1 MRSQQSGFTLV
12 ELVAVIVVLGIL
24 AATALPRFVDVSREA
39 RVGVLQGVQ
48 SAMRGASVMIY
59 AKSLA
64 EGEEAS
70 ATAYVTVKGVT
81 GTGTGAEAGKVR
93 TTYGYPDR
101 TEVLGLITLDNSS
114 VTFDT
119 ATAGRAQIQANC
131 RVDYVNA
138 TATARPTITPTT
150 TGC

>member
-59 AKSLA
+59 AKSLS
-64 EGEEAS
+64 EGEESLGAGL
-70 ATAYVTVKGVT
+70 AEVTVKGVT
-81 GTGTGAEAGKVR
+81 GTGTGGNVK
-93 TTYGYPDR
+93 TTFGYPDVA
-101 TEVLGLITLDNSS
+101 EIIGLITLDNSS

-119 ATAGRAQIQANC
+119 TTAGRVQIQTNC
-131 RVDYVNA
+131 RVNYVAA
-138 TATARPTITPTT
+138 TATARPAITSTV